1 MSAASLRARYLGDSV
16 ATASPQQVLVM
27 L

>member
-1 MSAASLRARYLGDSV
+1 MSAASLRARYLGASI
-16 ATASPQQVLVM
+16 ATASPQQL